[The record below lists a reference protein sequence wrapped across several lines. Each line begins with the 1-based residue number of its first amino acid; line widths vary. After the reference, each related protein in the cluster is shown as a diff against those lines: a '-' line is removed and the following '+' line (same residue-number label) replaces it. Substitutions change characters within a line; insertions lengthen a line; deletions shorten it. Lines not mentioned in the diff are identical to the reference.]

1 MPLSDDQKAMLRL
14 LAQREEGYADI
25 AALKGLTV
33 EQVRAE
39 VRAAL
44 DELAAQPAPAPA
56 PEPVR
61 VPEPDPPAAP
71 PRAEPDESPS
81 ERPQRLRP
89 PTGRSRPAGVPL
101 ERRRFLIVAGGAL
114 AVVAV
119 VLIAF
124 AVFGGDSSSKSTG
137 EGSGSPEAT
146 STGGAQLTEA
156 NLTSAD
162 GNDASGRAIF
172 GRVGQK
178 EVALQVTAEGLEP
191 SSQSD
196 SYTVWLYRSPKVAL
210 RVGSVKAP
218 QNGKLAARF
227 PIPAELLAYV
237 ASGAFKQISASRTQ
251 DAAYK
256 AEVES
261 AKKKRT
267 LPPYSGETVL
277 RGKITGPIVKK

>member
-1 MPLSDDQKAMLRL
+1 MSLSDDQRAMLRL
-14 LAQREEGYADI
+14 LALREEGYADI

-44 DELAAQPAPAPA
+44 DELAGQPAPAPA
-56 PEPVR
+56 PTEPPKP
-61 VPEPDPPAAP
+61 PEPPAPVTPPPA
-71 PRAEPDESPS
+71 RPDESPVG
-81 ERPQRLRP
+81 RPK
-89 PTGRSRPAGVPL
+89 RPAASPRRAGTAM
-101 ERRRFLIVAGGAL
+101 ERRRLLVLAGAAL

-119 VLIAF
+119 VLIAL
-124 AVFGGDSSSKSTG
+124 AVFGGGSSSNSSG
-137 EGSGSPEAT
+137 E
-146 STGGAQLTEA
+146 TGGSSEVASTEGPRLTQA
-156 NLTSAD
+156 NLKPVD
-162 GNDASGRAIF
+162 GGDASGRAVF

-191 SSQSD
+191 SGTGD

-210 RVGSVKAP
+210 RVGSVKAS
-218 QNGKLAARF
+218 QSGQLGARF

-237 ASGAFKQISASRTQ
+237 ASGAFNRIFISRTQ

-261 AKKKRT
+261 AKRKKT